1 MGLLRGLNGAPRRT
15 LMGPLEVPHK
25 REKVKQY
32 PTRDLRGHEVGP
44 YLVARRSIKSALM
57 GPLEGPMG
65 ALTGTLR
72 VSIGILLSQ
81 APLGPVKRPHLYH

>member
-15 LMGPLEVPHK
+15 SIGLLKGPHK
-25 REKVKQY
+25 RVKVKQY
-32 PTRDLRGHEVGP
+32 PTIDLVLMGHEVGP
-44 YLVARRSIKSALM
+44 YLVGRRSGKSALM

-65 ALTGTLR
+65 ALTGTLG

-81 APLGPVKRPHLYH
+81 AL

>member
-1 MGLLRGLNGAPRRT
+1 MGLLRGLNGTPRRT
-15 LMGPLEVPHK
+15 SLGPLEGPHK

-32 PTRDLRGHEVGP
+32 LTRDLREHEVGP
-44 YLVARRSIKSALM
+44 YLIARRSGKSALM

-81 APLGPVKRPHLYH
+81 IP